1 MDIELFVRTLWRY
14 RYVVVGGVVLAFAL
28 AFLSFVRVQPF
39 GDGPTFEYRQ
49 AESWGSVFTLQ
60 VTQRGFPEGRTQI
73 RTDLPQGV
81 DPADAAQVFADPGR
95 LVGLT
100 QLYARLVNS
109 DRVKAIM
116 RQDGPI
122 YGRLTTRELTSDDGE
137 PLPILELSSVTLS
150 PRLAVDR
157 VLRQARAFQ
166 KYIRTN
172 QQRAGVAADDRVE
185 LTDVS
190 GPTAPKVV
198 ASRSKTLP
206 LVVFVSLMIA
216 LLALVLA
223 LENVR
228 QRRRGSELEA
238 PVDAVSVEQ
247 ATPTLRAAA
256 QAASGGRSAPLP
268 RKRHR

>member
-14 RYVVVGGVVLAFAL
+14 RYVVVSGVALAFTL

-39 GDGPTFEYRQ
+39 GDGPAFEYRQ
-49 AESWGSVFTLQ
+49 TESWGSTFTLQ

-73 RTDLPQGV
+73 RTELPQGV
-81 DPADAAQVFADPGR
+81 APTDAAQVFADPGR
-95 LVGLT
+95 LVSLA

-109 DRVKAIM
+109 DRVRAIM
-116 RQDGPI
+116 SQDGPV

-137 PLPILELSSVTLS
+137 PLPILELTAVTQS
-150 PRLAVDR
+150 PQRAVER
-157 VLRQARAFQ
+157 VLGQARAFQ

-172 QQRAGVAADDRVE
+172 QQRAGVPAGDRVE

-190 GPTAPKVV
+190 GPTRPKVI

-206 LVVFVSLMIA
+206 LIVFVSMMIA
-216 LLALVLA
+216 MLALVLA

-228 QRRRGSELEA
+228 QRRRGAGLET

-247 ATPTLRAAA
+247 ATPTLRAA